1 MIKKTYKKVLGV
13 ALSLLLVLSILF
25 IPNNVN
31 AAPISI
37 SVEDFVEAGNNPG
50 VTTAKGITYI
60 NTEGLNFF
68 SFEPGEYML
77 ADDIDITGYQIFTE
91 KEGDYKFDLNGKTL
105 TGSGI
110 TPVFYFVYGNVTVTN
125 GTVTNTGGGASIALH
140 DGNCLVENVICNG
153 VLILASQKKDSNFV
167 VNNVTTTGEL
177 LVRGEKTTAT
187 INSGSFSD
195 DLNVAFTIT
204 EGASVVIN
212 DGTFTSPVSAIVSNY
227 DFSRDPATMEPII
240 LPPAKSIVINGG
252 TFKSTGTDAD
262 TIGSLVLLGYENVTL
277 NGGTFISEN
286 NALGA
291 IVTALKTDNP
301 KTELESLLGAGYKY
315 NEDLTFAKKI
325 VNNVATGE
333 DQELTYTQSNV
344 TIVKVESPSD
354 NTDSTPASN
363 NTPSKII
370 PPKTGDNTFIGYIIA
385 IIKSLLSDIRA
396 V

>member
-1 MIKKTYKKVLGV
+1 MNYGTRRKMIGIT
-13 ALSLLLVLSILF
+13 LSLVLALTLLFVPSTA
-25 IPNNVN
+25 N

-37 SVEDFVEAGNNPG
+37 SVLDFAEAGYQPG
-50 VTTAKGITYI
+50 VTTEKGITYI
-60 NTEGLNFF
+60 NTAGQNFF
-68 SFEPGEYML
+68 SFEPGEYKL
-77 ADDIDITGYQIFTE
+77 ADDIDITGFQILTE

-195 DLNVAFTIT
+195 DLNAAFTIT

-227 DFSRDPATMEPII
+227 DFSRDPATMEPIT

-262 TIGSLVLLGYENVTL
+262 TIGSLVLFGYENVTL

-301 KTELESLLGAGYKY
+301 KTELESFLGAGYKY

-333 DQELTYTQSNV
+333 DQELTYTQKVLSV
-344 TIVKVESPSD
+344 VKAETPQD
-354 NTDSTPASN
+354 NT
-363 NTPSKII
+363 NTPDVVPAPDSSTTKVVA
-370 PPKTGDNTFIGYIIA
+370 PKTGDNSILGMIYSVFIIFF
-385 IIKSLLSDIRA
+385 S
-396 V
+396 